1 MCTFYTQKPIHFLL
15 KKCTFLTPK
24 PIHFLTPLFH
34 NCAKAF
40 AQLRKGLRAKKLDDE
55 THSRHH
61 LVVKSLIRNLL
72 TL

>member
-1 MCTFYTQKPIHFLL
+1 LLFAGLLFY
-15 KKCTFLTPK
+15 
-24 PIHFLTPLFH
+24 
-34 NCAKAF
+34 NCGKAF
-40 AQLRKGLRAKKLDDE
+40 AQLRKGLRAKIFYDE